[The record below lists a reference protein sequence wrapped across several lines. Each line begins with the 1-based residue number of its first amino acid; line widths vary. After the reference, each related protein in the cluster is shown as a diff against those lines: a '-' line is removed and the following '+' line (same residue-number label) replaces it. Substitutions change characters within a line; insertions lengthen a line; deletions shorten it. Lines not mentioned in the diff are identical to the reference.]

1 MLERRKARRA
11 ALEVLYQGDILQIPV
26 KTILE
31 GGMALRQDPMP
42 EFGRRLALGA
52 VERHEEIDELISTY
66 ADNWTIDRMPVVD
79 RNILRMAVYEML
91 AESDIPASVTINEA
105 VELAKVYGTEDSG
118 KFVNGLL
125 GRIADV
131 VGAVP
136 SRDKEHG

>member
-1 MLERRKARRA
+1 VLERRKARRA

-26 KTILE
+26 KTILD
-31 GGMALRQDPMP
+31 GGMALRPDAMP
-42 EFGRRLALGA
+42 EFGMRLALGTA
-52 VERHEEIDELISTY
+52 ERQEEIDGLISTY

>member
-1 MLERRKARRA
+1 VLERRKARRA

-26 KTILE
+26 KTILDE
-31 GGMALRQDPMP
+31 GMALRQDPMP
-42 EFGRRLALGA
+42 EFGRRLALGTA
-52 VERHEEIDELISTY
+52 ERQEEIDGLISTY

-79 RNILRMAVYEML
+79 RNILRMAIYEML
-91 AESDIPASVTINEA
+91 AEGDIPASVTINEA

-125 GRIADV
+125 GRIADE